1 MKELYFEYKT
11 KLFKKRR
18 VYFNE
23 DNIKYVMDSYLQL
36 KVNYKKVDVYYDGKL
51 ILEND
56 VMCTLMKLS
65 YKNIV
70 IKTSEGVEL
79 LTILLRIENNLVKV
93 DWVVKNKEL
102 VLENNMTNVNFYYFI
117 KRLINVNDIYT
128 KSMENTIEII
138 KSYTNIFNNE
148 DYDIS
153 YNI

>member
-36 KVNYKKVDVYYDGKL
+36 KENYKRVDVYYDGKL

-56 VMCTLMKLS
+56 VMGTLMKLS

>member
-36 KVNYKKVDVYYDGKL
+36 KENYKKVDVYYDGKL

-56 VMCTLMKLS
+56 VMGTLMKLS